1 MNAFTIHRSVVQ
13 EGIIARQA
21 KPEDTEAVLE
31 LLLGTAKWLQS
42 TGSSQWG
49 ALLRGED
56 SHDTPA
62 AIRRGE
68 TFVFAAEDGE
78 LAGVFILMQQPSPW
92 DLDLW
97 GELAEGGETAFYL
110 HRLAINRRFAGR
122 QLGEAMMRWAEN
134 GIQFEG
140 KSLVRLDCIAGNE
153 TLNRFYSGLGYT
165 FKGAANG
172 FNLYEKQTAFGQ
184 ES

>member
-1 MNAFTIHRSVVQ
+1 MNSFIIHQSNVQ
-13 EGIIARQA
+13 EGIVARQA
-21 KPEDTEAVLE
+21 TPEDTEAVLA

-42 TGSSQWG
+42 TGSTQWS

-92 DLDLW
+92 DRDLW
-97 GELAEGGETAFYL
+97 GELAENGESAFYL

-122 QLGEAMMRWAEN
+122 RLGEAMMRWAES
-134 GIQFEG
+134 GIQFGG
-140 KSLVRLDCIAGNE
+140 KTLVRLDCIASNE
-153 TLNRFYSGLGYT
+153 ALNRFYSGLGYA
-165 FKGAANG
+165 FRGATNG
-172 FNLYEKQTAFGQ
+172 FNLYEKPTA
-184 ES
+184 SR